1 MRGYKYDTSCKITL
15 FLTNKIGLKS
25 VCPDTNNEKN
35 WACMLVL
42 LFKENRQ
49 TEAWYLLVA
58 AFLFTVHIFI

>member
-25 VCPDTNNEKN
+25 VCVLTLIMRK

-49 TEAWYLLVA
+49 TEAYLLIA
-58 AFLFTVHIFI
+58 AFLFTVHILI